1 VDYTILLLAISI
13 ISRNPLPM
21 TSSAQYQTLFLA
33 ASSPLFTYSPFLTAR
48 TSNDGSWTIPSATNS
63 STQDPL
69 LAATLASVQSG
80 LVGADV
86 NTGGGSS
93 NASAVSLNGV
103 SGKYFLHDELYE
115 DDSYLAMGIVSHGY
129 YTFLFFVKHLYSLAN
144 FTDNRPE
151 SKDGITWLWN
161 ADRSGSIN

>member
-1 VDYTILLLAISI
+1 
-13 ISRNPLPM
+13 M
-21 TSSAQYQTLFLA
+21 
-33 ASSPLFTYSPFLTAR
+33 
-48 TSNDGSWTIPSATNS
+48 
-63 STQDPL
+63 
-69 LAATLASVQSG
+69 TLASVQSG

-86 NTGGGSS
+86 NTGSGSS

-115 DDSYLAMGIVSHGY
+115 DDSYLAMGVISYGY
-129 YTFLFFVKHLYSLAN
+129 DTFLFFSKQLYSLAN